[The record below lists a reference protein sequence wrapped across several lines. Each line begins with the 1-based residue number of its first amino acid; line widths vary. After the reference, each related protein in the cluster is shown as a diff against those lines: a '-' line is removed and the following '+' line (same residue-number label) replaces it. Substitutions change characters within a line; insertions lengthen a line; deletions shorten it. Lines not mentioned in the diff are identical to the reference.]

1 MLEWPSVMGRYYRLL
16 RATNLFNGFDSL
28 VLTNLSA
35 TPPLN
40 TATDAAPP
48 IGAPRFYKLELEP

>member
-1 MLEWPSVMGRYYRLL
+1 MGRYYRLL

-28 VLTNLSA
+28 VLTNLAA

-48 IGAPRFYKLELEP
+48 SAGPRYYRLELEP